1 MDQFLGII
9 LTAFMG
15 VVAFIA
21 RDTYVRIINKKKR
34 SKDVK
39 MLHGLRA
46 IVLVGEAM
54 DMIKE
59 NTPAERV
66 LLLEVADSGEVP
78 RPGSRMFSRAIDV
91 KLGHHDSKPRQ
102 DILAHYGEFLIDQAY
117 IDMVI
122 EAKRT
127 QRAYKFEVDKH
138 PPCLLKSIYID
149 EEIKYSEIH
158 HVYSDTEK
166 WRQYILSISTNKEGE
181 HFTDAKARAAIDIGV
196 NAIRNAF
203 ASIKS

>member
-1 MDQFLGII
+1 
-9 LTAFMG
+9 MG

-21 RDTYVRIINKKKR
+21 RDLYVRIVNKKKR
-34 SKDVK
+34 SKETK
-39 MLHGLRA
+39 MLHGLKA

-59 NTPAERV
+59 NSPAERV
-66 LLLEVADSGEVP
+66 LLLEVSDSGEAP
-78 RPGSRMFSRAIDV
+78 KPGSRMFSRAIDV
-91 KLGHHDSKPRQ
+91 KLGNHDSKPRQ

-127 QRAYKFEVDKH
+127 QRAYRFDVDKH
-138 PPCLLKSIYID
+138 PPCLLRSIYID
-149 EEIKYSEIH
+149 ESIKYSEIY

-166 WRQYILSISTNKEGE
+166 WKQYIVSISTNKEGE
-181 HFTDAKARAAIDIGV
+181 QFTDTKGRAAIDIGI
-196 NAIRNAF
+196 NAIRQAF
-203 ASIKS
+203 TSII